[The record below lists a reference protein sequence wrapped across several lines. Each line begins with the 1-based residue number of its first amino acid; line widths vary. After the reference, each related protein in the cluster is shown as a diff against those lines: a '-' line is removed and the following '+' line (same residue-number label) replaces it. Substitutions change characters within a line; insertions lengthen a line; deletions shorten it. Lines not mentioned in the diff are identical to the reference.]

1 MTFYFYKVQHTKSL
15 EFYMP
20 SGALSELHSQETRD
34 TKKKTLFTSEIFSK
48 AFIYML
54 NDKR

>member
-20 SGALSELHSQETRD
+20 GGALSELHSQETRD

>member
-1 MTFYFYKVQHTKSL
+1 MTSYFYKVQHTKSL

-20 SGALSELHSQETRD
+20 SGVLSEHHSQETKHA
-34 TKKKTLFTSEIFSK
+34 KKKTLFTSEIFSK

>member
-1 MTFYFYKVQHTKSL
+1 MTFYFYKVQHIKSL

-34 TKKKTLFTSEIFSK
+34 TKKTLFTSEIFSK